1 MNDDAVSDA
10 EAAQRRRL
18 RAGGRLPGHYR
29 LRLVVFGF
37 MICFLTIGGRLAQLT
52 LLPPPEAQQRLQ
64 AEDRIPRP
72 DIVDRNG
79 VVLASDISIPS
90 LYADPRKIVDVDEA
104 VELLT
109 GALPELKARE
119 LRDKLTQNRAFVWL
133 KRDVTPRQ
141 KEVIHDLGLA
151 GVGFRNETRRVYP
164 MGRLAAHVVGYVDV
178 DSRGLA
184 GIEKYLD
191 EHGALYAA
199 SLSDPRRNS
208 AIPATLAID
217 IRVQHAIASE
227 IAGAMAKF
235 RAAAGAGMLLDVR
248 TGEVLAAVS
257 LPDFNPN
264 APDLAQD
271 KVRMNRFTGGVF
283 ELGSSVKTVTFAM
296 ALDAGITTL
305 DATYDCRFP
314 LAAGGSR
321 IDDFHPTRRILTVEE
336 IFIHSSN
343 IGTAQMALDAGV
355 DRHRAFLGRIG
366 FLDRLRAELPE
377 AAAPLLP
384 ERWGRVHTMTAAFG
398 HGFSIQPL
406 QLARAAA
413 AFVNGGMLIEPTFLK
428 RDPEAVGPMSKRI
441 ISEKTSATLR
451 HLLRL
456 NVEKGTATKANTPG
470 YRVGGKTGSAEK
482 VVGGRYSRDHRLTT
496 FLGAFPMDDPK
507 YVLLVLLDEPQA
519 TPETHGFA
527 TAGWNAVPT
536 AGNIIG
542 RVAPILGVEPR
553 VTDAEMAGLAGG
565 AGAGIAGD

>member
-1 MNDDAVSDA
+1 MNLNAV
-10 EAAQRRRL
+10 QMVRP
-18 RAGGRLPGHYR
+18 GGRLAGHKR

-37 MICFLTIGGRLAQLT
+37 LLCFLAVGGRLAQLT
-52 LLPPPEAQQRLQ
+52 LLPPPQ
-64 AEDRIPRP
+64 ADVAPRVADRILRP

-90 LYADPRKIVDVDEA
+90 LYADPRRMVDIDEA

-119 LRDKLTQNRAFVWL
+119 LRDKLTRNRAFVWL

-141 KEVIHDLGLA
+141 RESVHNLGIP
-151 GVGFRNETRRVYP
+151 GVGFRKETRRVYP
-164 MGRLAAHVVGYVDV
+164 MGRLAAHVLGYVDV

-191 EHGALYAA
+191 DQGALYTA
-199 SLSDPRRNS
+199 SLADPRRNRATP
-208 AIPATLAID
+208 AILSID
-217 IRVQHAIASE
+217 VRIQHAIADE
-227 IAGAMAKF
+227 IGKAMAKF
-235 RAAAGAGMLLDVR
+235 RAVAGAGVLLDAG
-248 TGEVLAAVS
+248 TGEILAAVS

-264 APDLAQD
+264 APDEAQD

-305 DATYDCRFP
+305 EATYDCRFP
-314 LAAGGSR
+314 LAAGRSR
-321 IDDFHPTRRILTVEE
+321 IDDYHATRRVLTVEE
-336 IFIHSSN
+336 IFTHSSN
-343 IGTAQMALDAGV
+343 IGTAKMALDVGV
-355 DRHRAFLGRIG
+355 DAHQTFLRRVG
-366 FLDRLRAELPE
+366 FFDRLRAELPE

-384 ERWGRVHTMTAAFG
+384 VRWGRVHTMTAAFG
-398 HGFSIQPL
+398 HGLSIQPL
-406 QLARAAA
+406 QLVRAAA
-413 AFVNGGMLIEPTFLK
+413 AFVNGGTLIEPTFLK
-428 RDPEAVGPMSKRI
+428 RDREAVAALSERI
-441 ISEKTSATLR
+441 ISEKTSATMR

-456 NVEKGTATKANTPG
+456 NVEKGTATKADAPG

-482 VVGGRYSRDHRLTT
+482 VVGGRYSRNHRLTT

-519 TPETHGFA
+519 TAETFGFA

-536 AGNIIG
+536 AGTIVSRI
-542 RVAPILGVEPR
+542 APILGVESR
-553 VTDAEMAGLAGG
+553 VTAAEAAELANRH
-565 AGAGIAGD
+565 GAGIAGD